1 MTIDTLRGR
10 LLERRRSLLDRVGHL
25 ADDLR
30 SLDEQVAP
38 ELEEESQERTL
49 GRVLA
54 GLDDRGREEIAT
66 VDRALTLIA
75 RGDYGRCEDCGEE
88 IPMARLEAL
97 PTATTCVPCAENR
110 ARITRLRAVIDG
122 ANGDRAVTLERQDE
136 TTTEGLDLPSPKR
149 PVRSRSRKR
158 PTTATRS

>member
-1 MTIDTLRGR
+1 MAIDTLRGR

-25 ADDLR
+25 AEDLR
-30 SLDEQVAP
+30 SLDENVAP
-38 ELEEESQERTL
+38 EIEEESQERSL
-49 GRVLA
+49 ERVLA

-66 VDRALTLIA
+66 VDRALGLIA

-97 PTATTCVPCAENR
+97 PTATTCVTCAENR
-110 ARITRLRAVIDG
+110 DRIARLRAVIAG
-122 ANGDRAVTLERQDE
+122 ENGGRSTALDAQD
-136 TTTEGLDLPSPKR
+136 TPTDGLDLPAPSR
-149 PVRSRSRKR
+149 PVRWRSRKR